1 MTCSPVHIWF
11 DGESEDWDTEGIIG
25 EWRSKH
31 VGEPSKNGIWNME
44 QYIDGE
50 ETELLIQA
58 IYERTTYILS
68 ICKTFSPKKQY
79 SSEKKVLSYNW
90 IIITKT
96 LQWYVLFGEDTLAGN
111 TTRKCLF
118 LLLMKRLLYGVEGK
132 IEAKEFN
139 RE

>member
-50 ETELLIQA
+50 ETEFLIQA

-68 ICKTFSPKKQY
+68 ICKTLSPKKQY

-90 IIITKT
+90 IITKT

-111 TTRKCLF
+111 TTRKCLV